1 MECGVKHSAVT
12 LDDKYS
18 ADVERVYL
26 TGTQALVRL
35 TLLQRQRDTAMGLN
49 TAGFVS
55 GYRGSPLGTVDIQM
69 WQAGRHLADNHIQF
83 RPGVNEEL
91 AATAV
96 WGTQQ
101 VALLQQAKYDG
112 VFALWYGKGPGVD
125 RCGDV
130 FKHANFAGTAR
141 NGGVLLVAGDDHACK
156 SSTVPHQSEQ
166 AFIAASVPVLVPSDV
181 HDILEFGL
189 HGWAM
194 SRWSGR
200 YVGLKTV
207 ADVVDSSAS
216 IGFDLA
222 AFRTLNPDGPHPDV
236 SIRLPDTPL
245 DQEARLMTLGLPA
258 AQAYAR
264 ANRLDRLV
272 ADPPGARFGI
282 VTAGKSYHDTRQALA
297 ELGLEGKGG
306 IRILKLAM
314 TWPIDPA
321 TIRDFAAGLEEI
333 LVVEEKAPLIEQ
345 QLRDILYDQLE
356 RPRIVGKHDHR
367 GEPLL
372 RPHADLSSADIALAL
387 ARGIGRFVS
396 SDQLHARASYLE
408 QQAEQLART
417 EIAAQRKPFFCS
429 GCPHNTST
437 KVIDGSRALAGIGC
451 HTLALWMDR
460 STETFSQMGGEGIQW
475 LGQAPFTEE
484 NHVFANLGDG
494 TYFHSGLMAI
504 RAAVA
509 GKVNITYKLLFND
522 AVAMTG
528 GQHVDGE
535 LTVPEIT
542 RQLAAEGVGRVAVV
556 TDEPEKHDG
565 VTDFAPGVTVH
576 PRALMQEVERQFR
589 DTPGATVIIYDQTCA
604 SEKRRRRKRGTMVD
618 PQKRVFINAAVCEA
632 CGDCSRASNCVSV
645 APLETEFGTKRQID
659 QSSCNKDYSC
669 VDGFCPSFVT
679 VHGGGTRKRA
689 GAAPD
694 ADGLPEPTLPD
705 LVRPWNIL
713 VTGVGG
719 TGIVTIGALL
729 GMAAHTEGKFVSV
742 LDQMGMA
749 QKGGSVF
756 SHIRLAADEAQLSGL
771 RIGRGEADLLFGG
784 DLVVAAARDSLA
796 TLRLGHTR
804 AVLNIHET
812 PTADFVHDTD
822 TRLPAARLR
831 GSVADAVGAG
841 NVDLLDASALA
852 TSLLGDAI
860 GSNMLLLGFAWQ
872 QGLLPL
878 GRDSLM
884 RAIELN
890 GTAVEANKA
899 AFTWGRHA
907 AIDLPRVMDAAG
919 LVATAPTPKTLDEL
933 IASRTQHLILY
944 QGRRLAQRY
953 RARVAAVREI
963 EGRMFSGSTALTE
976 AVASGYHRV
985 LAYKDEYEVARL
997 YRAPAFRAALDAQ
1010 FAGAT
1015 RLEFHLAPPIM
1026 ATRDKRTGHAQKR
1039 AFGPWILSAFAVLAP
1054 FKMLRGTPLD
1064 PFGRSDERRAERALI
1079 GQYETDIAEILAGL
1093 SPANLAAS
1101 VALAAI
1107 PERIRGFGHIKER
1120 AMRLAAEERVRL
1132 LERLR
1137 APAEKLAAD

>member
-1 MECGVKHSAVT
+1 MKHSAVT
-12 LDDKYS
+12 LDDKYRP
-18 ADVERVYL
+18 DIERVFL

-35 TLLQRQRDTAMGLN
+35 TLLQRQRDLAAGLN
-49 TAGFVS
+49 TGGFVS

-69 WQAGRHLADNHIQF
+69 WQARKHLEENHIQF

-112 VFALWYGKGPGVD
+112 VFAFWYGKGPGVD

-130 FKHANFAGTAR
+130 FKHANYAGTAR
-141 NGGVLLVAGDDHACK
+141 NGGALLVAGDDHACK

-216 IGFDLA
+216 IAFDLA
-222 AFRTLNPDGPHPDV
+222 AFRSLLPDASYPDV
-236 SIRLPDTPL
+236 GIRLPDTPL
-245 DQEARLMTLGLPA
+245 DQEARLLTLGMPA
-258 AQAYAR
+258 ARDYVR
-264 ANRLDRLV
+264 ANGLDRLV
-272 ADPPGARFGI
+272 ANPPGARFGI

-297 ELGLEGKGG
+297 ELGLEDRGG
-306 IRILKLAM
+306 IRMLKLAM
-314 TWPIDPA
+314 TWPIDPRI
-321 TIRDFAAGLEEI
+321 IREFAEGLEEI
-333 LVVEEKAPLIEQ
+333 LVIEEKAPLIEQ
-345 QLRDILYDQLE
+345 QLRDILYDQLQ
-356 RPRIVGKHDHR
+356 RPRILGKQDDR
-367 GEPLL
+367 GQPLL
-372 RPHADLSSADIALAL
+372 RAHADLSSADIALAL
-387 ARGIGRFVS
+387 ASRVSRYVS
-396 SDQLHARASYLE
+396 SDQLHARAAYLT

-417 EIAAQRKPFFCS
+417 EIAAQRKPFYCS

-437 KVIDGSRALAGIGC
+437 KVIEGSRALAGIGC

-460 STETFSQMGGEGIQW
+460 STDTFSQMGGEGIQW

-484 NHVFANLGDG
+484 KHVFANLGDG

-509 GKVNITYKLLFND
+509 GHVNITYKLLFND

-542 RQLAAEGVGRVAVV
+542 RQLAAEGVARIAVV
-556 TDEPEKHDG
+556 TDEPEKHAE
-565 VTDFAPGVTVH
+565 VADFAPGVTVH
-576 PRALMQEVERQFR
+576 HRSTMQEIERQFR
-589 DTPGATVIIYDQTCA
+589 DTEGATVIIYDQTCA
-604 SEKRRRRKRGTMVD
+604 SEKRRGRKRGTMPD

-632 CGDCSRASNCVSV
+632 CGDCSRTSNCVSV
-645 APLETEFGTKRQID
+645 APVETEFGTKRQID
-659 QSSCNKDYSC
+659 QSSCNKDYTC

-689 GAAPD
+689 GTAPD
-694 ADGLPEPTLPD
+694 TESLPEPVLPA
-705 LVRPWNIL
+705 LARPWNIL

-719 TGIVTIGALL
+719 TGIVTVGALL

-784 DLVVAAARDSLA
+784 DMVVAAARDSLA
-796 TLRLGHTR
+796 TLRLEHTR
-804 AVLNIHET
+804 VVLNTHET
-812 PTADFVHDTD
+812 PTADFVHDTE

-831 GSVADAVGAG
+831 RGVTEAVGAA
-841 NVDLLDASALA
+841 NVDLVDASALA
-852 TSLLGDAI
+852 TALLGDAI
-860 GSNMLLLGFAWQ
+860 GSNMLLMGFAWQ
-872 QGLLPL
+872 KGLLPL
-878 GRDSLM
+878 RLDSLM

-890 GTAVEANKA
+890 GTAVDANKA

-907 AIDLPRVMDAAG
+907 AVDLPRVMAAAG
-919 LVATAPTPKTLDEL
+919 LTTEAPAPKTLDDL
-933 IASRTQHLILY
+933 IEHRAQHLAAY
-944 QGRRLAQRY
+944 QNRRLARRY
-953 RARVAAVREI
+953 LALVQRARDTE
-963 EGRMFSGSTALTE
+963 ERMFSGSTALTE
-976 AVASGYHRV
+976 AVARGYHRV

-997 YRAPAFRAALDAQ
+997 YREPAFRAALDAQ
-1010 FAGAT
+1010 FAGA
-1015 RLEFHLAPPIM
+1015 RKLEFHLAPPVM
-1026 ATRDKRTGHAQKR
+1026 AKRDPRTGHARKR
-1039 AFGPWILSAFAVLAP
+1039 AFGPWIMTAFAALAP
-1054 FKMLRGTPLD
+1054 LKALRGTALD
-1064 PFGRSDERRAERALI
+1064 PFGRSEERRAERALI
-1079 GQYETDIAEILAGL
+1079 GQYEADMAEVIAAL
-1093 SPANLAAS
+1093 SPDNLATA
-1101 VALAAI
+1101 VALAGV

-1120 AMRLAAEERVRL
+1120 AMRLAGEERARL
-1132 LERLR
+1132 IDRLR
-1137 APAEKLAAD
+1137 APVPKVKAAA